1 MSGSSATSVGPGGA
15 DRRPHSRVSYGNC
28 SNYSSFRVFGCFWM
42 LLSVSLTVLLLQDL
56 PTSVRVRFR
65 APLDVS
71 ELPKPHFSSPESF
84 GSVAA
89 AACFSN
95 SVFSQCFKSF
105 TSTPQMSMPQYNI
118 FGRFTT
124 AEISGASPR
133 SQLLSFKVKPP
144 QESNKCTVMW
154 VLYVQFCMLNILY
167 WSIVLSHNLSRLR

>member
-56 PTSVRVRFR
+56 PTSVGVRFQ

-95 SVFSQCFKSF
+95 SVYSQCFKSF

-118 FGRFTT
+118 SGRFATPET
-124 AEISGASPR
+124 
-133 SQLLSFKVKPP
+133 LSVFMKG
-144 QESNKCTVMW
+144 STLCSAW
-154 VLYVQFCMLNILY
+154 VHNWFETITEFYMFTSMHRNRPTKRKIL
-167 WSIVLSHNLSRLR
+167 